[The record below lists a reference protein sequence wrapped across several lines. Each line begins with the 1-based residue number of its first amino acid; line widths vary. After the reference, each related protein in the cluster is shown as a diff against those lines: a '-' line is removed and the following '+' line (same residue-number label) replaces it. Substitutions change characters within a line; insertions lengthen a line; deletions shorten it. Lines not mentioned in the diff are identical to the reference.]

1 MILSS
6 PGYLT
11 FLVVVYLVFWL
22 LRKNRLAALGVILL
36 ANYFFYAKWSLI
48 YLALIP
54 IASTIDYLVALA
66 LERVKGA
73 VSRRALVSVSVLMNV
88 ALIAS
93 ARYAPLLNGV
103 KLEVTRADLGARGI
117 YYRVRVPAASQAG
130 AAQFCASVRA
140 NGGDCVA
147 M

>member
-1 MILSS
+1 PVANAQQPTAQATTAPPTNAPAYAQLSS
-6 PGYLT
+6 QRSPE
-11 FLVVVYLVFWL
+11 V
-22 LRKNRLAALGVILL
+22 AQQI
-36 ANYFFYAKWSLI
+36 ANDL
-48 YLALIP
+48 
-54 IASTIDYLVALA
+54 
-66 LERVKGA
+66 
-73 VSRRALVSVSVLMNV
+73 
-88 ALIAS
+88 S